1 MLRLKY
7 FFVGVSLIL
16 SCRFAAGQS
25 SNADLLKQRLEQEKR
40 GKAAAEA
47 AEPPD
52 SEKAAVAIRQ
62 LDNPDEKVRAEAVGK
77 LRLLARR
84 VEPNG
89 GQRVQIGDAFAPKVP
104 GLLPELIKAA
114 HDPAPQVRAVAAYAL
129 ADTQEPLATVT
140 LRELLDDPEARVRLS
155 AACLLT
161 EFHDAAGL
169 PELKRAVEKFQKS
182 TSDLDRYLDGEKVL
196 ASLERIT
203 TKSFGS
209 VPMNPMLLSDS
220 RKIGPVKQQYQDLFD
235 AWVQWWDWTP
245 PAKP

>member
-1 MLRLKY
+1 MSRLKC

-25 SNADLLKQRLEQEKR
+25 SNADLLKQRIEQEKR

-62 LDNPDEKVRAEAVGK
+62 LDSPDEKVRAEAVGK

-84 VEPNG
+84 VERNG
-89 GQRVQIGDAFAPKVP
+89 GQRVQRGEAFAPKVP

-114 HDPAPQVRAVAAYAL
+114 HDPAQQVRAVAAYAL
-129 ADTQEPLATVT
+129 ADTQEPLATAT
-140 LRELLDDPEARVRLS
+140 LRELLDDPNERVRLS

-161 EFHDAAGL
+161 EFHDATGL
-169 PELKRAVEKFQKS
+169 PELKKAVQKFQKS
-182 TSDLDRYLDGEKVL
+182 TSNLDRYLDGEKVL
-196 ASLERIT
+196 VSLERIT
-203 TKSFGS
+203 TKSFGPI
-209 VPMNPMLLSDS
+209 PMNPMLLSDS
-220 RKIGPVKQQYQDLFD
+220 RKVAPTEQRYQELFD
-235 AWVQWWDWTP
+235 AWVSWWEWTP
-245 PAKP
+245 PN

>member
-1 MLRLKY
+1 MSRLKC
-7 FFVGVSLIL
+7 FLVSVLLIFT
-16 SCRFAAGQS
+16 CRFAAGQS
-25 SNADLLKQRLEQEKR
+25 SNAEMLKQRIEQEKR

-52 SEKAAVAIRQ
+52 SEKAAMAIRL
-62 LDNPDEKVRAEAVGK
+62 LDSPDEKVRAEAVGK
-77 LRLLARR
+77 LRLLSRR
-84 VEPNG
+84 VDRSG
-89 GQRVQIGDAFAPKVP
+89 GKRVQRGEAFAPKVP

-114 HDPAPQVRAVAAYAL
+114 HDPAHQVRAVAAYAL
-129 ADTQEPLATVT
+129 ADTQEPLATAT

-169 PELKRAVEKFQKS
+169 PELKKAVQKFQKS

-203 TKSFGS
+203 TKSFGP
-209 VPMNPMLLSDS
+209 VPMNPLLLSDS

-245 PAKP
+245 PAMP